1 MNNNNNEL
9 QFTIH
14 RTEVYSKFKHFQFN
28 RELNEQNKN
37 KIKESIK
44 ENGLLM
50 PICVTS
56 DGYIYD
62 GQHRFFALRELGLP
76 VDFVVNHNAKSE
88 DIYETNNVRKGW
100 NTRDY
105 VWYNANRGSFHC
117 KRLLELY
124 DEWTHIFP
132 NSESVINTA
141 YTIQGGSVAT
151 LIKNDAYEVNEE
163 FGDALLNNAIEIN
176 KAQPGTLVLH
186 MIRALRLI
194 MLKNEDFDINILLR
208 NLEKRRLHIYQ
219 NSSDTRESITDVYNY
234 KRRKNLVV

>member
-1 MNNNNNEL
+1 MNNNEL

-14 RTEVYSKFKHFQFN
+14 RTEKYSSFKHFQFN

-37 KIKESIK
+37 KIKKSI
-44 ENGLLM
+44 EANGLLM

-76 VDFVVNHNAKSE
+76 VDFIVNHNAKSE

-105 VWYNANRGSFHC
+105 VWYNANRGSKDC

-124 DEWTHIFP
+124 DKWAHIFP
-132 NSESVINTA
+132 KSESIINTA
-141 YTIQGGSVAT
+141 YTIQGSSVSS
-151 LIKNDAYEVNEE
+151 LIKNDTYEVNEE
-163 FGDALLNNAIEIN
+163 FGDALINNAIEVN
-176 KAQPGTLVLH
+176 KAQPGVLVLE

-194 MLKNEDFDINILLR
+194 MLRNDDFNLNTLIKNLD
-208 NLEKRRLHIYQ
+208 KRRLHVYH
-219 NSSDTRESITDVYNY
+219 NVADTRESIAEVYNY